1 MLTICGSD
9 PRSSNA
15 WRMRVRG
22 RSTVLIVIALCVAA
36 LVGCYMFNYPVYT
49 YRYRL
54 TINIELDGKVHSGSS
69 VIEIGWQEG
78 IKLGDAGGFAPLIR
92 GQAAI
97 VDLSDRGVVIAT
109 LITGEGYG
117 TAGDGALAAISIVP
131 RAFGKASTAEQIP
144 DLPNLRGKRNLE
156 ANDLPRFLWLSSK
169 DDVTTARKLHVQ
181 EIPEVLGPSARF
193 AGTSVEITEDPIV
206 IDIRERLPWLKSLDR
221 KRPEPDPIYLP
232 DGLGITRYM
241 FIGDGS

>member
-1 MLTICGSD
+1 M
-9 PRSSNA
+9 
-15 WRMRVRG
+15 RG

-131 RAFGKASTAEQIP
+131 RAFGKASTAEQIQ

-181 EIPEVLGPSARF
+181 GSRSSWSVSSFCGHLRRDHGRSNRDRHSRA
-193 AGTSVEITEDPIV
+193 TSMAQV
-206 IDIRERLPWLKSLDR
+206 I
-221 KRPEPDPIYLP
+221 
-232 DGLGITRYM
+232 
-241 FIGDGS
+241 GSQASRT